1 MCLLFLLAV
10 FPVAGL
16 AEPPGQPLTGF
27 PFQDETLRFRANW
40 PTGVSLGEGRMQ
52 ARRIEGGRWDFELT
66 LDASIPGITIT
77 DSYHSATTAELC
89 SVEFK
94 RDSVHGPRKSR
105 ETVTFAQ
112 DKQTAHRAT
121 TGGGSSDFSVPA
133 CARDALAFFYFTR
146 WEMGQGRVPP
156 AGKIV
161 FGGPYDIKLLY
172 TGEQL
177 VKDAV
182 TDRLAAT
189 VRGPSSVVDFELMFA
204 RDPARTPLLIR
215 APFALG
221 TFSLELT
228 R

>member
-1 MCLLFLLAV
+1 MTLSLCKRCALLALI
-10 FPVAGL
+10 AL
-16 AEPPGQPLTGF
+16 ASMAEPPAQPLAGF

-121 TGGGSSDFSVPA
+121 TGLGPLGDNRKQGFLLQSALAVLPATGTVLGLAASEVFPRVPA
-133 CARDALAFFYFTR
+133 PRRGEPQRRRRSDVRDR
-146 WEMGQGRVPP
+146 
-156 AGKIV
+156 
-161 FGGPYDIKLLY
+161 
-172 TGEQL
+172 
-177 VKDAV
+177 AV
-182 TDRLAAT
+182 A
-189 VRGPSSVVDFELMFA
+189 PS
-204 RDPARTPLLIR
+204 IY
-215 APFALG
+215 
-221 TFSLELT
+221 
-228 R
+228 